1 MLRALAR
8 SIHFPATPSSSVAEF
23 MSLNRKRVNMT
34 HMDFGERL
42 NKRAAELMASGI
54 SKERAEEIA
63 ELQIMD
69 EDGIAQGLTY
79 EGMRPEI
86 LPVVWRQ
93 AVGYGS
99 VRLVLELTSS
109 DPSRV
114 SSVFTMLVVRNDTKL
129 WDMEQVDLEALPVRR
144 HVSRQVQEAIRTY
157 AKGLEMYNLP
167 VDELGWVWVEALE
180 ARRKRL
186 VLDVRWDDLEL
197 ETLHVK
203 VLEVEDWEG
212 LSLN

>member
-1 MLRALAR
+1 
-8 SIHFPATPSSSVAEF
+8 
-23 MSLNRKRVNMT
+23 
-34 HMDFGERL
+34 
-42 NKRAAELMASGI
+42 
-54 SKERAEEIA
+54 
-63 ELQIMD
+63 
-69 EDGIAQGLTY
+69 
-79 EGMRPEI
+79 MRPEI

-99 VRLVLELTSS
+99 ERLVLELTSS

-114 SSVFTMLVVRNDTKL
+114 SSVFTMVVVRNDTKL
-129 WDMEQVDLEALPVRR
+129 WEIERTDLEALPVMR
-144 HVSRQVQEAIRTY
+144 HANRQVQEAIRTY
-157 AKGLEMYNLP
+157 AKGLEIYNLL
-167 VDELGWVWVEALE
+167 VDELGLVWVEALE

-203 VLEVEDWEG
+203 VLEVEDWEY

>member
-1 MLRALAR
+1 M
-8 SIHFPATPSSSVAEF
+8 SVAEI
-23 MSLNRKRVNMT
+23 MSLDGKRVKMT
-34 HMDFGERL
+34 HMDFDDRVD
-42 NKRAAELMASGI
+42 KRAAELIAKGI

-63 ELQIMD
+63 EHQIMD

-79 EGMRPEI
+79 EGMHPEI

-114 SSVFTMLVVRNDTKL
+114 SSVFTMLVVRNDAKL
-129 WDMEQVDLEALPVRR
+129 WDMEQVDLEALPVMR
-144 HVSRQVQEAIRTY
+144 HVSREVHEAVRSY
-157 AKGLEMYNLP
+157 AKGLQIYNLP
-167 VDELGWVWVEALE
+167 VEELGWVWVEALE

-186 VLDVRWDDLEL
+186 VLDVRWDDLEFD
-197 ETLHVK
+197 TLLVT
-203 VLEVEDWEG
+203 VLEVEDWEN

>member
-1 MLRALAR
+1 M
-8 SIHFPATPSSSVAEF
+8 SVAEF
-23 MSLNRKRVNMT
+23 MSLDGKRVKMT
-34 HMDFGERL
+34 HMDFDDRVD
-42 NKRAAELMASGI
+42 KRAAELIAKGI

-63 ELQIMD
+63 EHQIMD

-79 EGMRPEI
+79 EGMHPEI

-114 SSVFTMLVVRNDTKL
+114 SSVFTMLVVRNDAKL
-129 WDMEQVDLEALPVRR
+129 WDMEQVDLEALPVMR
-144 HVSRQVQEAIRTY
+144 HVSREVHEAVRSY
-157 AKGLEMYNLP
+157 AKGLQIYNLP
-167 VDELGWVWVEALE
+167 VEELGWVWVEALE

-186 VLDVRWDDLEL
+186 VLDVRWDDLEFD
-197 ETLHVK
+197 TLLVT
-203 VLEVEDWEG
+203 VLEVEDWEN

>member
-1 MLRALAR
+1 M
-8 SIHFPATPSSSVAEF
+8 SVAEF
-23 MSLNRKRVNMT
+23 MSLDRKRVNMT
-34 HMDFGERL
+34 HMDFSKRL
-42 NKRAAELMASGI
+42 NKRTAELMASGI

-63 ELQIMD
+63 EHQIMN

-79 EGMRPEI
+79 EGMHPEI

-114 SSVFTMLVVRNDTKL
+114 SSVFTMWVVRNDAKL
-129 WDMEQVDLEALPVRR
+129 WDMEQVDLEALPVMR
-144 HVSRQVQEAIRTY
+144 HVSREVHEAVRSY
-157 AKGLEMYNLP
+157 AKGLQIYNLP
-167 VDELGWVWVEALE
+167 VEELGWVWVEALE

-186 VLDVRWDDLEL
+186 VLDVRWDDLEFD
-197 ETLHVK
+197 TLLVT
-203 VLEVEDWEG
+203 VLEVEDWEN

>member
-1 MLRALAR
+1 M
-8 SIHFPATPSSSVAEF
+8 SVAEI
-23 MSLNRKRVNMT
+23 MSLDGKRVKMT
-34 HMDFGERL
+34 HMDFDDCVD
-42 NKRAAELMASGI
+42 KRAAELIAKGI

-63 ELQIMD
+63 EHQIMD

-114 SSVFTMLVVRNDTKL
+114 SSVFTMLVVRNDAKL
-129 WDMEQVDLEALPVRR
+129 WDMEQVDLEALPVMR
-144 HVSRQVQEAIRTY
+144 HVSREVQEAVRSY
-157 AKGLEMYNLP
+157 AKGLQIYNLP
-167 VDELGWVWVEALE
+167 VEELGWVWVEALE

-186 VLDVRWDDLEL
+186 VLDVRWDDLEFD
-197 ETLHVK
+197 TLLVT
-203 VLEVEDWEG
+203 VLEVEDWEN

>member
-1 MLRALAR
+1 
-8 SIHFPATPSSSVAEF
+8 
-23 MSLNRKRVNMT
+23 MT
-34 HMDFGERL
+34 HMNFSERL
-42 NKRAAELMASGI
+42 NKRAAELIAKGI
-54 SKERAEEIA
+54 SRERAVEIA
-63 ELQIMD
+63 ENQIMD

-114 SSVFTMLVVRNDTKL
+114 SAAFTMLVMRNDTKL
-129 WDMEQVDLEALPVRR
+129 WEKEQAYLEALPVMR
-144 HVSRQVQEAIRTY
+144 HVSRQMQEAIRTY
-157 AKGLEMYNLP
+157 AKGLAIYNLP
-167 VDELGWVWVEALE
+167 VDELGWIWVEALE
-180 ARRKRL
+180 ARRQRL
-186 VLDVRWDDLEL
+186 VLDVRWDDLECD
-197 ETLHVK
+197 TLHVT
-203 VLEVEDWEG
+203 VLEVEDWEN

>member
-1 MLRALAR
+1 M
-8 SIHFPATPSSSVAEF
+8 SVAEI
-23 MSLNRKRVNMT
+23 MSLDGKRVKMT
-34 HMDFGERL
+34 HMDFHDRVD
-42 NKRAAELMASGI
+42 KRAAELMAKGI

-63 ELQIMD
+63 EHQIMD

-79 EGMRPEI
+79 EGMRPEV

-99 VRLVLELTSS
+99 ERLVLELTSS

-129 WDMEQVDLEALPVRR
+129 WEMEQADLEALQVMR
-144 HVSRQVQEAIRTY
+144 HANRQVQEAIRTY
-157 AKGLEMYNLP
+157 AKGLQMYNLP
-167 VDELGWVWVEALE
+167 VEELGLVWVEALE

-197 ETLHVK
+197 ETLHVT
-203 VLEVEDWEG
+203 VLEVEDWDN

>member
-1 MLRALAR
+1 M
-8 SIHFPATPSSSVAEF
+8 SVAEF
-23 MSLNRKRVNMT
+23 MSLDGKRVKMT
-34 HMDFGERL
+34 HMDFDDRVD
-42 NKRAAELMASGI
+42 KRAAELIAKGI

-63 ELQIMD
+63 EHQIID
-69 EDGIAQGLTY
+69 EDGIAPGLTY
-79 EGMRPEI
+79 EGMHPEI

-114 SSVFTMLVVRNDTKL
+114 SSVFTMLVVRNDAKL
-129 WDMEQVDLEALPVRR
+129 WDMEQVDLEALPVMR
-144 HVSRQVQEAIRTY
+144 HVSREAQEAVRTY
-157 AKGLEMYNLP
+157 AKGLQIYNLP
-167 VDELGWVWVEALE
+167 VEELGWVWVEALE

-186 VLDVRWDDLEL
+186 VLDVRWDDLEFD
-197 ETLHVK
+197 TLLVT
-203 VLEVEDWEG
+203 VLEVEDWEN

>member
-1 MLRALAR
+1 
-8 SIHFPATPSSSVAEF
+8 
-23 MSLNRKRVNMT
+23 MSLDGKRVKMT
-34 HMDFGERL
+34 HMDFDDRVD
-42 NKRAAELMASGI
+42 KRAAELIAKGI

-63 ELQIMD
+63 EHQIMD

-79 EGMRPEI
+79 EGMHPEI

-114 SSVFTMLVVRNDTKL
+114 SSVFTMLVVRNDAKL
-129 WDMEQVDLEALPVRR
+129 WDMEQVDLEALPVMR
-144 HVSRQVQEAIRTY
+144 HVSREVQEAVRSY
-157 AKGLEMYNLP
+157 AKGLQIYNLP
-167 VDELGWVWVEALE
+167 VEELGWVWVEALE

-186 VLDVRWDDLEL
+186 VLDVRWDDLEFD
-197 ETLHVK
+197 TLLVT
-203 VLEVEDWEG
+203 VLEVEDWEN

>member
-1 MLRALAR
+1 
-8 SIHFPATPSSSVAEF
+8 
-23 MSLNRKRVNMT
+23 
-34 HMDFGERL
+34 MDFSKRL
-42 NKRAAELMASGI
+42 NKRTAELMASGI

-63 ELQIMD
+63 EHQIMN

-79 EGMRPEI
+79 EGMHPEI

-114 SSVFTMLVVRNDTKL
+114 SSVFTMWVVRNDAKL
-129 WDMEQVDLEALPVRR
+129 WDMEQVDLEALPVMR
-144 HVSRQVQEAIRTY
+144 HVSREVHEAVRSY
-157 AKGLEMYNLP
+157 AKGLQIYNLP
-167 VDELGWVWVEALE
+167 VEELGWVWVEALE

-186 VLDVRWDDLEL
+186 VLDVRWDDLEFD
-197 ETLHVK
+197 TLLVT
-203 VLEVEDWEG
+203 VLEVEDWEN